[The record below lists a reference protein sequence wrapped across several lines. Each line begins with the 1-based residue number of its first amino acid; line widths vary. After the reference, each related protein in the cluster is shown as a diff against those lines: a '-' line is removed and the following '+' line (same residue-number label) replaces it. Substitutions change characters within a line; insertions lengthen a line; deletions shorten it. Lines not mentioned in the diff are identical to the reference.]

1 MKKILILFATAIFVI
16 TGAVQAQDR
25 DRDQTKKQDRIHQ
38 EDHLRLQ
45 DGSCLLV
52 NKGVSTPLREPYK
65 LKNGTIVNPDG
76 SYQLQNQ
83 QKLQL
88 RNGECLDLNGNRYLN
103 QNKFNQR
110 KMMTNK
116 QIERVRTKQMN
127 MNRPGNQGAGR
138 KGGRN

>member
-1 MKKILILFATAIFVI
+1 MKKILILLATVLFVT
-16 TGAVQAQDR
+16 TGPIQAQDR

-52 NKGVSTPLREPYK
+52 NQGVATPLREPYK
-65 LKNGTIVNPDG
+65 LKNGTTVNPDG

-83 QKLQL
+83 QKFQL

-103 QNKFNQR
+103 QNRFNQR

-116 QIERVRTKQMN
+116 QIERVRTQRMSKN
-127 MNRPGNQGAGR
+127 KPGNAGAGR
-138 KGGRN
+138 RGNRN